1 MKTWCVP
8 KHGYRPDITYMS
20 VLSPRRAPSKH
31 GVTISMG
38 STSLQCRILYFKNLF
53 RSTGSHRLVIAFL
66 YVVAPKRAV
75 CDLKWSL
82 LMLVLRGFGG
92 PAECPW
98 A

>member
-38 STSLQCRILYFKNLF
+38 STSLQCHILNFKNLLL
-53 RSTGSHRLVIAFL
+53 GQQGLI
-66 YVVAPKRAV
+66 
-75 CDLKWSL
+75 DWSL
-82 LMLVLRGFGG
+82 LFFMWWLLKEPFVI
-92 PAECPW
+92 
-98 A
+98 